1 MQTPSPQCLRREE
14 QRRDV
19 PLRCWTGNN
28 LSFSAQSPSRHCSVT
43 TCCPLSFPSSTS
55 LFILFCGRWRRVIH
69 SHVYGLLSVFE
80 MYASISP
87 HLLFSACWC
96 AVQPLFSRCRRSSR
110 LPGYLACW
118 YFRFIAFISILQ
130 TYIFCIFHLFLDTV
144 ESWWSGSVKP
154 FGFAH
159 SCCLL
164 LFSMFSSQLNCQVLF
179 SKHFV
184 FVLSLKSLKS
194 AHLIKLCLIFFQ

>member
-1 MQTPSPQCLRREE
+1 M
-14 QRRDV
+14 
-19 PLRCWTGNN
+19 
-28 LSFSAQSPSRHCSVT
+28 LS
-43 TCCPLSFPSSTS
+43 SFFP
-55 LFILFCGRWRRVIH
+55 LFILFCGRRRRAIH

-96 AVQPLFSRCRRSSR
+96 AVQPLFSRRRRSSR

-118 YFRFIAFISILQ
+118 YFRFIAFISNCQ
-130 TYIFCIFHLFLDTV
+130 TYIFAFAYFTFFLDTV
-144 ESWWSGSVKP
+144 ESWWSGSVKTI
-154 FGFAH
+154 GFAH

-164 LFSMFSSQLNCQVLF
+164 LFSSQLNCQVLF

-184 FVLSLKSLKS
+184 FVLSLKYLKS
-194 AHLIKLCLIFFQ
+194 AHLIKWCLIFFQ